1 MRKID
6 RRVLWVELRGEHH
19 AGGEQWLKMQWV
31 HPHRP
36 LRSVWPMIRFACSWQ
51 SPHRGCPVTDSL
63 DALIPP
69 KPRGKARPRLLVVL
83 VDPDLTESPEP
94 DTLYLTPREQYD
106 GALMGY
112 TRTPMDYWERT
123 SNCVV
128 AVYCRNCV
136 EKAVGNLLGTKDKL
150 EIAEFCDFNIAGAW
164 VGEYTPEIR
173 DGDWH
178 RCS

>member
-1 MRKID
+1 MAKKVGTKKDFARKRELILTMLTGD
-6 RRVLWVELRGEHH
+6 GANGQVSAQAALFLAIRRTIT
-19 AGGEQWLKMQWV
+19 
-31 HPHRP
+31 
-36 LRSVWPMIRFACSWQ
+36 S
-51 SPHRGCPVTDSL
+51 T
-63 DALIPP
+63 
-69 KPRGKARPRLLVVL
+69 LLVAR

-178 RCS
+178 RCV